1 MQPEDKS
8 LLASSLA
15 GYDSD
20 WDAWGSKKRRILRGG
35 RILAVAIW
43 SAMAVFLAWTIVADA
58 LDVRSG
64 AGKRLVRID
73 PADLSPVRASTEDGR
88 TNRFAW
94 KGVALIV
101 DDWRPGDAAPFW
113 ARIDDGRSRE
123 FSARSGRRHLVVTRV
138 GSLPW
143 HFAQLFL
150 VFPIFYLAFRL
161 TVSWMKRRV
170 ERIFLVR
177 GLS

>member
-73 PADLSPVRASTEDGR
+73 PADLSPVRASTEGGR
-88 TNRFAW
+88 IAS
-94 KGVALIV
+94 
-101 DDWRPGDAAPFW
+101 PGRASPSSSTTGGPGAPRRSGPGSTTAAPVNSPPGPAGGIW
-113 ARIDDGRSRE
+113 S
-123 FSARSGRRHLVVTRV
+123 
-138 GSLPW
+138 
-143 HFAQLFL
+143 
-150 VFPIFYLAFRL
+150 
-161 TVSWMKRRV
+161 
-170 ERIFLVR
+170 
-177 GLS
+177 